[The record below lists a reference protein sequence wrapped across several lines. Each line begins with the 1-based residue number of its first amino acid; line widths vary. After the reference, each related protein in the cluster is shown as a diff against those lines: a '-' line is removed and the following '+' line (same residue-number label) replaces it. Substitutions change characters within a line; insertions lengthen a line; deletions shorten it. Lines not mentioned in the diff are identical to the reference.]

1 MSTCCRSA
9 FRGSGCVT
17 EWPTVMTDWTKAGPL
32 SAQMVSHHSIPL
44 YGLIKPTVA
53 LFKLVNIFFSATKM
67 KIEL

>member
-32 SAQMVSHHSIPL
+32 LAQMVSHHSIPL

-53 LFKLVNIFFSATKM
+53 V
-67 KIEL
+67 